1 MLCQHLKKIYAIDL
15 DDLEKEVFKRIN
27 FKLFTHDM
35 NYREFLFGVVRNGC
49 YLDLKVSDLRS
60 DIAFFEDEE
69 FFEERRTLEVT
80 VEVLEQELILTDK
93 DDYITVHIE
102 Y

>member
-1 MLCQHLKKIYAIDL
+1 MLAPEEIYVIDL
-15 DDLEKEVFKRIN
+15 DDLEREVFKRIN

-35 NYREFLFGVVRNGC
+35 NYREFLFGVVPNGC

-69 FFEERRTLEVT
+69 FFEERRTLEAT
-80 VEVLEQELILTDK
+80 LEVLEQELNLTDE
-93 DDYITVHIE
+93 DDYITVHVE

>member
-1 MLCQHLKKIYAIDL
+1 MLAPKEIYVIDL

-27 FKLFTHDM
+27 FKFFTHDM
-35 NYREFLFGVVRNGC
+35 NYREFLFGAVPNGC

-60 DIAFFEDEE
+60 DVVFFEDEE
-69 FFEERRTLEVT
+69 FFEERRTLEAT
-80 VEVLEQELILTDK
+80 LEVLEQELNLTDE
-93 DDYITVHIE
+93 DDYITIHVE

>member
-1 MLCQHLKKIYAIDL
+1 MLAPKEIYVIDL
-15 DDLEKEVFKRIN
+15 DDLEREVFKRIN
-27 FKLFTHDM
+27 FKLFTRDM
-35 NYREFLFGVVRNGC
+35 NYGEFLFGNVPNGC
-49 YLDLKVSDLRS
+49 YLDLRVSDLHS

-69 FFEERRTLEVT
+69 FFEERRTLEAT
-80 VEVLEQELILTDK
+80 LEVLEQELNLTDE